1 MKIEIEIPKEF
12 EGDYN
17 ADKFE
22 DFFMRVFHDIEIEMI
37 EMEMHGYSI
46 RYLCGNY
53 EKEIAEM
60 FVKAFQNS
68 IDKKYGD

>member
-17 ADKFE
+17 FDKFE
-22 DFFMRVFHDIEIEMI
+22 FFFMRVLAGTDWDGE
-37 EMEMHGYSI
+37 
-46 RYLCGNY
+46 LCGNY
-53 EKEIAEM
+53 EKETAEM

-68 IDKKYGD
+68 TEKK

>member
-17 ADKFE
+17 FDKFE
-22 DFFMRVFHDIEIEMI
+22 DFFMRVSHDIEANDE
-37 EMEMHGYSI
+37 YLN

-53 EKEIAEM
+53 EAETAEM

-68 IDKKYGD
+68 IEKK

>member
-17 ADKFE
+17 SDKFE
-22 DFFMRVFHDIEIEMI
+22 DFFTRVLYDI
-37 EMEMHGYSI
+37 EMEMNGYFNGI
-46 RYLCGNY
+46 CGNY
-53 EKEIAEM
+53 EEETAHM

-68 IDKKYGD
+68 IEKKE

>member
-12 EGDYN
+12 EVDYN

-22 DFFMRVFHDIEIEMI
+22 DFFMRVMNDIDWN
-37 EMEMHGYSI
+37 GN
-46 RYLCGNY
+46 LCGNY
-53 EKEIAEM
+53 EKETAEM

-68 IDKKYGD
+68 TEKK

>member
-1 MKIEIEIPKEF
+1 
-12 EGDYN
+12 
-17 ADKFE
+17 
-22 DFFMRVFHDIEIEMI
+22 MRVFHDIEIEMI

-68 IDKKYGD
+68 IEKK